1 MIASADGRIAVEG
14 RSVGLGHPADRAL
27 LRELR
32 TAADAILVGTG
43 TLRAERYANLLDD
56 EQRAHRV
63 AAGLEP
69 EPIVAT
75 ISRRLDLPGDIP
87 LLAEPTARVQVY
99 TEADGE
105 VPSQGAWVAVQ
116 RFEPGRLTMPAIL
129 EHLRTERGARA
140 ILCEGGP
147 RLLRELVAA
156 DCVDDLML
164 TVAPMLVAGDAPTPL
179 RGDVIDPPAGW
190 PCATS
195 TAPTTTSSCT
205 TRCEQ
210 PAPARPHRRRAG
222 RPPADHGDRQRRRRL
237 VLRRRAPGHARR
249 ARCSADSSSSP
260 RAPTSSTSAASRAS
274 PTRRPPRPTR
284 RPRASC
290 RSWSAWRPR
299 ASASRSTRGSR
310 RSRARP
316 SRPAP

>member
-1 MIASADGRIAVEG
+1 MPPGAARTAPGQPALSGHHGGPTRHDARVTDAGLRPLTDTSTGWSARKVVRALGLRELSADPPRRPRVVASMIASADGRIAVEG

-32 TAADAILVGTG
+32 TAVDAILVGTG

-56 EQRAHRV
+56 DQRAQRA

-116 RFEPGRLTMPAIL
+116 RFEPGQLTMPAIL
-129 EHLRTERGARA
+129 EHLRTERGART

-147 RLLRELVAA
+147 RLLREMVAA

-164 TVAPMLVAGDAPTPL
+164 TLAPMLVAGDAPTPL
-179 RGDVIDPPAGW
+179 GGALVDPPAGL
-190 PCATS
+190 AL
-195 TAPTTTSSCT
+195 
-205 TRCEQ
+205 RDN
-210 PAPARPHRRRAG
+210 RRAD
-222 RPPADHGDRQRRRRL
+222 DHL
-237 VLRRRAPGHARR
+237 FLHY
-249 ARCSADSSSSP
+249 
-260 RAPTSSTSAASRAS
+260 TL
-274 PTRRPPRPTR
+274 
-284 RPRASC
+284 
-290 RSWSAWRPR
+290 
-299 ASASRSTRGSR
+299 
-310 RSRARP
+310 
-316 SRPAP
+316 